1 MFFSGK
7 VLTFLWILDIIRLC
21 NRLHHIWKGV
31 LTVVT
36 IKDVAKEAGVSVATV
51 SRVLNGTDRVRSE
64 TVDAVQKAIEKLN
77 YHPNFL
83 GRTLRRLET
92 MKILVVLPTISNQF
106 YSRVVRGIQTVAMQ
120 NGYHVML
127 VTTENDTE
135 AETEYIEMVRRRLL
149 DGIIFLFSSLTGE
162 QIGRL
167 SEECPVVVA
176 SETIPGLSG
185 VSSVTIDNRR
195 AGYDAAG
202 FLLRNGCK
210 RIAYISAGRLY
221 GSSFERG
228 AGVKDAVA
236 DAGLPAENVLF
247 LDEGLTYKAG
257 RRAAER
263 LFQSSLPDAVFAASD
278 AAAIG
283 LMHACFEKRIQP
295 GKDISVMGF
304 DNNPIA
310 EYFNP
315 ALTTVAQPQKEI
327 GLQAMQLLL
336 RKIHDPASPPV
347 EIRLPHRLI
356 IRESVRLLDK
366 ETV

>member
-1 MFFSGK
+1 M
-7 VLTFLWILDIIRLC
+7 
-21 NRLHHIWKGV
+21 
-31 LTVVT
+31 VT

-64 TVDAVQKAIEKLN
+64 TVESVQRAIEKLN

-106 YSRVVRGIQTVAMQ
+106 YSRVIRGIQTVAMQ

-149 DGIIFLFSSLTGE
+149 DGIIFLFSSLTGQ
-162 QIGRL
+162 QIKRL

-185 VSSVTIDNRR
+185 VSSVTIDNRK
-195 AGYDAAG
+195 AGYDAAN
-202 FLLRNGCK
+202 FLIQNGCK

-228 AGVKDAVA
+228 VGMEEALR
-236 DAGLPAENVLF
+236 DAGFPVEQPLF
-247 LDEGLTYKAG
+247 LDEG
-257 RRAAER
+257 
-263 LFQSSLPDAVFAASD
+263 PDV
-278 AAAIG
+278 
-283 LMHACFEKRIQP
+283 
-295 GKDISVMGF
+295 
-304 DNNPIA
+304 
-310 EYFNP
+310 
-315 ALTTVAQPQKEI
+315 
-327 GLQAMQLLL
+327 
-336 RKIHDPASPPV
+336 
-347 EIRLPHRLI
+347 
-356 IRESVRLLDK
+356 
-366 ETV
+366 